1 MGIFVQLVTLCG
13 FWLVFLRGE
22 TCAYNFEIGYEY
34 HYEYKADSVVLADF
48 QVLTIVKVTCSLQ
61 ISLFSINQ
69 ILQVYLMTVQKLN
82 VPNQYVIYTVSY
94 YHLDIKYY
102 FYFIYFFCLLFA
114 GVYCKLLVVKITMNI
129 VYILKHQFLER
140 FFWGQ
145 VSNALKEQ

>member
-82 VPNQYVIYTVSY
+82 VPNQYVIVLISSGYKI
-94 YHLDIKYY
+94 LLL
-102 FYFIYFFCLLFA
+102 FYLFFCLLFA
-114 GVYCKLLVVKITMNI
+114 GVYCKLLVVKLTMNI

-140 FFWGQ
+140 FFWAKFQ
-145 VSNALKEQ
+145 ML

>member
-102 FYFIYFFCLLFA
+102 FYFIYFFVYVLLEF
-114 GVYCKLLVVKITMNI
+114 I
-129 VYILKHQFLER
+129 VSYWL
-140 FFWGQ
+140 
-145 VSNALKEQ
+145 